1 MSLAGIKSDNVTLQW
16 TTVEKGQKGV
26 YKYLIQ
32 VNGVNVGD
40 TGRLENSITVTGLK
54 PAHFYNVRVIAVG
67 SNNFQ
72 AGSRVIRLRTYNRD
86 GRPELGGGNSAAL
99 DEATNGDL
107 ADNSDDVAKSQGV
120 AIEPAT
126 SMPDGI
132 SALVREGA
140 SLAGSR
146 RNTVAR
152 RHSPSSASEH
162 PPLPTASDIPEG
174 SQSMQDL
181 TQRFETIRKDTE
193 DVVSQMAREKEE
205 TERQLE
211 VLSRE
216 RDERRKELR
225 SKEEAS
231 EKLRKE
237 VNASEKQNRQSQM
250 RRAAKEKVLHEKQA
264 GRDKMM
270 ADMQKW
276 EGDIENMRKER
287 KEWEQEK
294 DKIAKEASEK
304 VEEMKGNLRK
314 RQNSLSTLEE
324 EIRVKGLQIQEL
336 QEERK
341 KLPGGG
347 GDEESE
353 ESKAAEARER
363 AKDAQYD
370 ARMSELTA
378 KFHAQN
384 ITLQNLEREMQKAQA
399 QMHIFSSRQPLVNP
413 LMYHG
418 NTSAAALSVDYD
430 NSGQQRPK
438 QRRNRQRKSRT
449 NTVSSPNPPVYPQ
462 DQQQQQPMN
471 TYPHANPYTISQ
483 QGLAQQ
489 HQDPS
494 PVPTFAQPTF
504 APGPYFDPN
513 ITNGGISSPDHA
525 GLTEAEINAF
535 TAGAPLSPT
544 ATNLLPSNIF
554 ADDDPPVNRTFGQG
568 FQSMNFGGGIMNRPP
583 PGFDN
588 FSIHDPKYSPD
599 NSSRSAS
606 MVSSPLASQKDLSM
620 IGPSGSRDSW
630 HENDRHLLGSRHS
643 TGGAFGVIGSPSSE
657 NVSLSHGV
665 SQDPSQPTNTLANS
679 LSTKRFGD
687 IFSFSRDTKA
697 RSKTL
702 AGDAPAL
709 GSLKSGQSQSFP
721 KQIDD
726 GSEPQLA
733 KDMKTRRTSFT
744 TGWDKLPFLNRSPAA
759 AGAGSSALNGTIPEG
774 SSPAPSGGFGN
785 RGMGSLTAAAR
796 RRGFNMFGGSM
807 DDPSALTV
815 DRSPGS
821 PRPASIASSDLPRPS
836 TDSAPFGWAPSNDLG
851 LLNRNSPLATNWSM
865 NPGHGLQ
872 SSGQTWG
879 SRVGSRRPSIIQQTS
894 GLREGIASD
903 DDEFLPDGVLDSP
916 PPTVGVIGTRSASQ
930 MSGGSKKVDLNPKA
944 EAFKAISQ
952 SVFGRKKDK
961 KEDTNEE
968 KKDKAD
974 KPAKKSKKERKAE
987 KALEAAKPKTED
999 EAEEFMTG
1007 SSSFTHFNPDNS
1019 NASWDSHSHGSS
1031 FFDHQRPRESRD
1043 GQSIKTLNSVT
1054 ESYDSLENAMTS
1066 SDHGL
1071 YSSLSHKSS
1080 DHPGLATSVG
1090 SVGRGENSFQK
1101 LLRKGSSSKFSIAS
1115 FRNIGGG
1122 KKPATERSESRDRSS
1137 GVDEMEGSREDLTP
1151 SQAPT
1156 SSPMIPQGEDK
1167 GKGKDV
1173 GGEGRSVVASRESR
1187 MSVNW
1192 GRFVPKGKKGRAS
1205 GEMERE
1211 KEGGPLA
1218 REDKEKGKEVA
1229 VSETDEGSGDE
1240 KA

>member
-1 MSLAGIKSDNVTLQW
+1 MPSPPSVSLAGIKSDAITLQW
-16 TTVEKGQKGV
+16 TTNSNEKAQKGV

-40 TGRLENSITVTGLK
+40 TGRSEKSITVTGLK

-86 GRPELGGGNSAAL
+86 GRPELGGGQSGAS
-99 DEATNGDL
+99 DEAANGAAMDS
-107 ADNSDDVAKSQGV
+107 SDEAKNCGV

-146 RNTVAR
+146 RNTLAR

-162 PPLPTASDIPEG
+162 PPLPNSQDIPEG
-174 SQSMQDL
+174 SQSMQEL

-193 DVVSQMAREKEE
+193 DVISQMAREKEE
-205 TERQLE
+205 TERQME

-250 RRAAKEKVLHEKQA
+250 RRAAKEKVLNEKQG

-270 ADMQKW
+270 ADMRKW
-276 EGDIENMRKER
+276 EVDIEQMRKER

-294 DKIAKEASEK
+294 GKIAKETGEK
-304 VEEMKGNLRK
+304 VEEMKGDLRK

-341 KLPGGG
+341 KLPGGEG
-347 GDEESE
+347 EGDE
-353 ESKAAEARER
+353 ESKAAEASER

-378 KFHAQN
+378 KYHSQN
-384 ITLQNLEREMQKAQA
+384 ITLQNLEREMQKAQQ
-399 QMHIFSSRQPLVNP
+399 QMHILSSRQPLVNP

-449 NTVSSPNPPVYPQ
+449 NTISSPNPPVYPQ
-462 DQQQQQPMN
+462 DQQQQLMN
-471 TYPHANPYTISQ
+471 AYPHANPYTMSQ
-483 QGLAQQ
+483 QQQ
-489 HQDPS
+489 QQNPS
-494 PVPTFAQPTF
+494 PVPTFSQPTF

-513 ITNGGISSPDHA
+513 ITNSGISSPDHT

-554 ADDDPPVNRTFGQG
+554 ADDDPPEHRSFGQG
-568 FQSMNFGGGIMNRPP
+568 FQSLNFNTSLSRPP

-588 FSIHDPKYSPD
+588 LSINDPKYSPD
-599 NSSRSAS
+599 SSSRSAS
-606 MVSSPLASQKDLSM
+606 MVSSPLASQRDLSM

-643 TGGAFGVIGSPSSE
+643 AGGAFGVIGSPSSE

-665 SQDPSQPTNTLANS
+665 SQDSSQPSNTLANS

-721 KQIDD
+721 KKIDD

-744 TGWDKLPFLNRSPAA
+744 TGWDKLSFLNRSPAA
-759 AGAGSSALNGTIPEG
+759 AGAGSSGLNGTIPEG
-774 SSPAPSGGFGN
+774 PSTAPM
-785 RGMGSLTAAAR
+785 RGMTSLTAAAR

-807 DDPSALTV
+807 DDPSALMV

-865 NPGHGLQ
+865 NPGHVMQ
-872 SSGQTWG
+872 TSGQTWG
-879 SRVGSRRPSIIQQTS
+879 SRVGSRRPSLIQQTS

-916 PPTVGVIGTRSASQ
+916 PPTVGVIGTRPASQ

-952 SVFGRKKDK
+952 SVFGRGKK
-961 KEDTNEE
+961 KEDKDADE
-968 KKDKAD
+968 KPKEKAS
-974 KPAKKSKKERKAE
+974 KKSKKERKAE
-987 KALEAAKPKTED
+987 KAVEASKPKTED

-1007 SSSFTHFNPDNS
+1007 SFSFTHFNPDTSAQSHHSYDSS
-1019 NASWDSHSHGSS
+1019 NHS

-1080 DHPGLATSVG
+1080 DHTGLATSVG

-1115 FRNIGGG
+1115 FRNIGNKG
-1122 KKPATERSESRDRSS
+1122 KGATERSDSRDRGS
-1137 GVDEMEGSREDLTP
+1137 GIDEGMGPLAGESREDLTP
-1151 SQAPT
+1151 GNAPT

-1167 GKGKDV
+1167 GKGR
-1173 GGEGRSVVASRESR
+1173 ETERPAAASRESR

-1192 GRFVPKGKKGRAS
+1192 GRFVPKGKKGRVS
-1205 GEMERE
+1205 GEMERGGE
-1211 KEGGPLA
+1211 AEGKGK
-1218 REDKEKGKEVA
+1218 EDKIKGKEVA
-1229 VSETDEGSGDE
+1229 MSETDEASGDE
-1240 KA
+1240 K

>member
-1 MSLAGIKSDNVTLQW
+1 
-16 TTVEKGQKGV
+16 
-26 YKYLIQ
+26 
-32 VNGVNVGD
+32 
-40 TGRLENSITVTGLK
+40 
-54 PAHFYNVRVIAVG
+54 
-67 SNNFQ
+67 
-72 AGSRVIRLRTYNRD
+72 
-86 GRPELGGGNSAAL
+86 
-99 DEATNGDL
+99 
-107 ADNSDDVAKSQGV
+107 
-120 AIEPAT
+120 
-126 SMPDGI
+126 
-132 SALVREGA
+132 
-140 SLAGSR
+140 
-146 RNTVAR
+146 
-152 RHSPSSASEH
+152 
-162 PPLPTASDIPEG
+162 
-174 SQSMQDL
+174 
-181 TQRFETIRKDTE
+181 
-193 DVVSQMAREKEE
+193 
-205 TERQLE
+205 
-211 VLSRE
+211 
-216 RDERRKELR
+216 
-225 SKEEAS
+225 
-231 EKLRKE
+231 
-237 VNASEKQNRQSQM
+237 
-250 RRAAKEKVLHEKQA
+250 
-264 GRDKMM
+264 
-270 ADMQKW
+270 
-276 EGDIENMRKER
+276 
-287 KEWEQEK
+287 
-294 DKIAKEASEK
+294 
-304 VEEMKGNLRK
+304 
-314 RQNSLSTLEE
+314 
-324 EIRVKGLQIQEL
+324 
-336 QEERK
+336 
-341 KLPGGG
+341 
-347 GDEESE
+347 
-353 ESKAAEARER
+353 
-363 AKDAQYD
+363 
-370 ARMSELTA
+370 
-378 KFHAQN
+378 
-384 ITLQNLEREMQKAQA
+384 
-399 QMHIFSSRQPLVNP
+399 
-413 LMYHG
+413 
-418 NTSAAALSVDYD
+418 
-430 NSGQQRPK
+430 
-438 QRRNRQRKSRT
+438 
-449 NTVSSPNPPVYPQ
+449 
-462 DQQQQQPMN
+462 MN

-987 KALEAAKPKTED
+987 KALEVLRANGED
-999 EAEEFMTG
+999 AY
-1007 SSSFTHFNPDNS
+1007 
-1019 NASWDSHSHGSS
+1019 
-1031 FFDHQRPRESRD
+1031 
-1043 GQSIKTLNSVT
+1043 I
-1054 ESYDSLENAMTS
+1054 
-1066 SDHGL
+1066 
-1071 YSSLSHKSS
+1071 
-1080 DHPGLATSVG
+1080 
-1090 SVGRGENSFQK
+1090 
-1101 LLRKGSSSKFSIAS
+1101 
-1115 FRNIGGG
+1115 IGHI
-1122 KKPATERSESRDRSS
+1122 E
-1137 GVDEMEGSREDLTP
+1137 EME
-1151 SQAPT
+1151 
-1156 SSPMIPQGEDK
+1156 
-1167 GKGKDV
+1167 
-1173 GGEGRSVVASRESR
+1173 
-1187 MSVNW
+1187 
-1192 GRFVPKGKKGRAS
+1192 
-1205 GEMERE
+1205 E
-1211 KEGGPLA
+1211 KV
-1218 REDKEKGKEVA
+1218 RIC
-1229 VSETDEGSGDE
+1229 
-1240 KA
+1240 

>member
-1 MSLAGIKSDNVTLQW
+1 MSLAGIRSDNVTLQW
-16 TTVEKGQKGV
+16 TTLEKGQKGV

-86 GRPELGGGNSAAL
+86 GRPELGGGNSGAL
-99 DEATNGDL
+99 YEATNGGL
-107 ADNSDDVAKSQGV
+107 ADNSDDAAKMQGV

-162 PPLPTASDIPEG
+162 PSLPTASDIPEG

-193 DVVSQMAREKEE
+193 DVISQMAREKEE
-205 TERQLE
+205 TERQME
-211 VLSRE
+211 VLSKE

-270 ADMQKW
+270 ADIQKW
-276 EGDIENMRKER
+276 AGDIEIMRKER

-294 DKIAKEASEK
+294 DKIAKETSEK

-378 KFHAQN
+378 KYHAQN

-399 QMHIFSSRQPLVNP
+399 QMHILSSRQPLVNP

-430 NSGQQRPK
+430 NSGHQRPK

-449 NTVSSPNPPVYPQ
+449 NTISSPNPPVYPQ

-471 TYPHANPYTISQ
+471 TYPHANPYAMS

-494 PVPTFAQPTF
+494 PIPTFAQPTF

-513 ITNGGISSPDHA
+513 ITNSGISSPDHT

-554 ADDDPPVNRTFGQG
+554 ADDDPPENRSFGGG
-568 FQSMNFGGGIMNRPP
+568 FQSMDFGGGIMNRPP

-588 FSIHDPKYSPD
+588 LSINDPKYSPD
-599 NSSRSAS
+599 SSSRSAS
-606 MVSSPLASQKDLSM
+606 MVSSPLASQRDLSM

-657 NVSLSHGV
+657 NVSLSHGI
-665 SQDPSQPTNTLANS
+665 SQDPSQPSNTLVNS

-687 IFSFSRDTKA
+687 IFSFSRETKA

-744 TGWDKLPFLNRSPAA
+744 TGWDKIPFLNRSPAT

-774 SSPAPSGGFGN
+774 SSPAPM
-785 RGMGSLTAAAR
+785 RGMTSLTAAAR
-796 RRGFNMFGGSM
+796 RRGFNMFGSSM
-807 DDPSALTV
+807 DDPSALMV

-851 LLNRNSPLATNWSM
+851 LLNRNSPLATNWSV
-865 NPGHGLQ
+865 NPGHGMQ
-872 SSGQTWG
+872 TSGQTWG

-916 PPTVGVIGTRSASQ
+916 LVAVGVIGTRPASQ

-944 EAFKAISQ
+944 ETFKAISQ

-987 KALEAAKPKTED
+987 KAFEAAKPKTQD

-1007 SSSFTHFNPDNS
+1007 SSSYNKDFDNS
-1019 NASWDSHSHGSS
+1019 MTSWDSHSHASS

-1071 YSSLSHKSS
+1071 YSSLSHKSA

-1137 GVDEMEGSREDLTP
+1137 GVDEMEGSREDLMP

-1156 SSPMIPQGEDK
+1156 SSPMVTQGEDK
-1167 GKGKDV
+1167 DGGKGK
-1173 GGEGRSVVASRESR
+1173 GREAERSVAASRESR

-1192 GRFVPKGKKGRAS
+1192 GRFVPKGKKGRTS
-1205 GEMERE
+1205 GEIERSTE
-1211 KEGGPLA
+1211 GKDKEGGVK
-1218 REDKEKGKEVA
+1218 EDKGKWKEVA
-1229 VSETDEGSGDE
+1229 MSETDETSGDE

>member
-1 MSLAGIKSDNVTLQW
+1 MPSPPSVSLAGIKSDAITLQW
-16 TTVEKGQKGV
+16 TTNSNEKAQKGV

-40 TGRLENSITVTGLK
+40 TGRSEKSITVTGLK

-86 GRPELGGGNSAAL
+86 GRPELGGGQSDAP
-99 DEATNGDL
+99 DEATNGAAMD
-107 ADNSDDVAKSQGV
+107 DSDEQKTCGV

-126 SMPDGI
+126 GMPDGI

-146 RNTVAR
+146 RNTLAR

-162 PPLPTASDIPEG
+162 PPLPSGQDIPEG
-174 SQSMQDL
+174 SQSMQEL

-193 DVVSQMAREKEE
+193 DIISQMAREKEE
-205 TERQLE
+205 TERQME

-231 EKLRKE
+231 EKLRKD

-250 RRAAKEKVLHEKQA
+250 RRAAKEKILHEKQA

-270 ADMQKW
+270 ADMQRW
-276 EGDIENMRKER
+276 EEDIEQMRRER

-294 DKIAKEASEK
+294 DKIAKETSEK

-314 RQNSLSTLEE
+314 RQNSLNTLEE

-341 KLPGGG
+341 KLPGGE
-347 GDEESE
+347 GDGDE

-378 KFHAQN
+378 KYHAQN
-384 ITLQNLEREMQKAQA
+384 LTLQTLEREVQKAQQ
-399 QMHIFSSRQPLVNP
+399 QMHFLSSQHRQPVVNP

-418 NTSAAALSVDYD
+418 NTSAAALSIDYD
-430 NSGQQRPK
+430 NASQQRPK

-449 NTVSSPNPPVYPQ
+449 NTISNSNPPVYPQ
-462 DQQQQQPMN
+462 DQQQQPQMN
-471 TYPHANPYTISQ
+471 TYPHANPYTMSQ
-483 QGLAQQ
+483 QQQ
-489 HQDPS
+489 PNPS

-513 ITNGGISSPDHA
+513 ITNSGISSPDHT

-554 ADDDPPVNRTFGQG
+554 ADEDPEPDRRSFGQS
-568 FQSMNFGGGIMNRPP
+568 FQSMNFNSSLSRPP
-583 PGFDN
+583 TGFDN
-588 FSIHDPKYSPD
+588 LSVNDPKYSPD
-599 NSSRSAS
+599 SSSRSAS
-606 MVSSPLASQKDLSM
+606 MVSSPLTSQRDLSM

-657 NVSLSHGV
+657 NVSLS
-665 SQDPSQPTNTLANS
+665 QDPSQPSNALANS

-687 IFSFSRDTKA
+687 IFSFSRDTKT

-744 TGWDKLPFLNRSPAA
+744 TGWDKLPFLSRSPAA

-774 SSPAPSGGFGN
+774 SSPAPM
-785 RGMGSLTAAAR
+785 RGMTSLTAAAR

-851 LLNRNSPLATNWSM
+851 LLNRNSPLATNWSV

-916 PPTVGVIGTRSASQ
+916 PHTVGVIGTRPASQ

-961 KEDTNEE
+961 AADGDEKPKE
-968 KKDKAD
+968 
-974 KPAKKSKKERKAE
+974 KPTKKSKKERKAE
-987 KALEAAKPKTED
+987 KALEASKPKTED

-1019 NASWDSHSHGSS
+1019 GASWDSHSHGSS

-1115 FRNIGGG
+1115 FRNIGNKKGG
-1122 KKPATERSESRDRSS
+1122 ASTERSDSRDRASASGVEEGLDESRD
-1137 GVDEMEGSREDLTP
+1137 DLTP
-1151 SQAPT
+1151 GNAPT
-1156 SSPMIPQGEDK
+1156 SSPMIPQGEDR
-1167 GKGKDV
+1167 GKGKEAERPV
-1173 GGEGRSVVASRESR
+1173 PASRESR

-1192 GRFVPKGKKGRAS
+1192 GRFVPKGKKGRIS
-1205 GEMERE
+1205 GEMERPV
-1211 KEGGPLA
+1211 EGKDKDKDGPLA
-1218 REDKEKGKEVA
+1218 REDKGKGKEVA
-1229 VSETDEGSGDE
+1229 MSETDEGSGDE
-1240 KA
+1240 K